1 MSEKRINK
9 RIKIDKENTIKIS
22 KKLEGNIIL
31 ASLIDQAGVRYEKLE
46 EYINPKYED
55 LFDPYLFK
63 DMEKAVDRIL
73 EAMNK
78 NEKIS
83 IFGDYDADGNTALA
97 VILNFFKY
105 INYKNVEYIL
115 PNRLIDGYGM
125 NLEKVKEI
133 KKNKVDLVITVDCGI
148 KNNEEIEEL
157 NKLNIDTIITD
168 HHEQG
173 EHLPNAYS
181 IINPKVKGE
190 KYPYKDLSGSGVA
203 FKLITAINEK
213 LEDKKKISKDEIYQL
228 MLIAIIGTIGDV
240 MPLNGENRD
249 MIKLAINNINKE
261 NMLPGL
267 KVLINNF
274 NNLNEQDIAY
284 YIVPKINSSGR
295 MGEDIALSL
304 LIEEDEL
311 EARKKG
317 EELEKLNYK
326 RKEETEKAF
335 SEIEKIIQK
344 DKLYEYEYILA
355 GKENLHEGIIGIVA
369 AKVSEKYKKPALIY
383 TDKNKNEF
391 VGSSR
396 CVNQDVNIY
405 DILEDLSENFI
416 AFGGHDFAAGLSF
429 EKSKEQEIHEI
440 FKSLKIEKLDKINEY
455 NNELNLNEASIELL
469 KSMEILRPYGNKNKE
484 PKFLF
489 RNLKV
494 KNIMER
500 PNFTKITFSQAVGY
514 GTNTL
519 TNKKEVIEKEIEC
532 ISFKTLDK
540 LNINKNGLNNI
551 FATLNLNTFRGNETL
566 QLMI

>member
-1 MSEKRINK
+1 MKNK
-9 RIKIDKENTIKIS
+9 KIKINKENTIKIS
-22 KKLEGNIIL
+22 EKLSGNIIL
-31 ASLIDQAGVRYEKLE
+31 ASLIDQMGVEYEKLD

-55 LFDPYLFK
+55 LIDPYLFN
-63 DMEKAVDRIL
+63 DMEKSVDRTL
-73 EAMNK
+73 KAMEK
-78 NEKIS
+78 NENIL
-83 IFGDYDADGNTALA
+83 IFGDYDADGNTAIS
-97 VILNFFKY
+97 VIFNFFKY
-105 INYKNVEYIL
+105 IGYKNVKYIL

-125 NLEKVKEI
+125 NMEKVNEI
-133 KKNKVDLVITVDCGI
+133 KKNNVDLVITVDCGI

-157 NKLNIDTIITD
+157 NKSKIDTIVTD

-173 EHLPNAYS
+173 DVLPNSYS

-213 LEDKKKISKDEIYQL
+213 LEDEKKISKDKIYEL
-228 MLIAIIGTIGDV
+228 MFTSIIGTIGDV

-249 MIKLAINNINKE
+249 MIKLAIKNINKE

-274 NNLNEQDIAY
+274 DNLNEQDIAY

-311 EARKKG
+311 EASKKG

-335 SEIEKIIQK
+335 NEIEEIIKK
-344 DKLYEYEYILA
+344 DKLNEYEFILA

-369 AKVSEKYKKPALIY
+369 ARVSEKYKKPALIY
-383 TDKNKNEF
+383 TNKNDDEF

-396 CVNQDVNIY
+396 CVEQDVNIY
-405 DILEDLSENFI
+405 NVLENISNNFT

-429 EKSKEQEIHEI
+429 EKAKENKMHDI
-440 FKSLKIEKLDKINEY
+440 FKKLEIEKLDKINEY

-500 PNFTKITFSQAVGY
+500 PNFTKITFSQVVGY
-514 GTNTL
+514 GINKI
-519 TNKKEVIEKEIEC
+519 TNKKEAIEKEIDC

-540 LNINKNGLNNI
+540 LNINKAGLNNI

>member
-1 MSEKRINK
+1 MKNK
-9 RIKIDKENTIKIS
+9 KIKINKENTIKIS
-22 KKLEGNIIL
+22 EKLSGNIIL
-31 ASLIDQAGVRYEKLE
+31 ASLIDQMGVEYEKLD

-55 LFDPYLFK
+55 LIDPYLFN
-63 DMEKAVDRIL
+63 DMEKSVDRIL
-73 EAMNK
+73 KAMEK
-78 NEKIS
+78 NENIL
-83 IFGDYDADGNTALA
+83 IFGDYDADGNTAIS
-97 VILNFFKY
+97 VIFNFFKY
-105 INYKNVEYIL
+105 IGYKNVKYIL

-125 NLEKVKEI
+125 NMEKVNEI
-133 KKNKVDLVITVDCGI
+133 KKNNVDLVITVDCGI

-157 NKLNIDTIITD
+157 NKSKIDTIVTD
-168 HHEQG
+168 HHEQSDV
-173 EHLPNAYS
+173 LPNSYS

-213 LEDKKKISKDEIYQL
+213 LEDEKKISKDKIYEL
-228 MLIAIIGTIGDV
+228 MFTAIIGTIGDV

-249 MIKLAINNINKE
+249 MIKLAIKNINKE
-261 NMLPGL
+261 NILPGL

-274 NNLNEQDIAY
+274 DNLNEQDIAY

-311 EARKKG
+311 EASKKG

-335 SEIEKIIQK
+335 NEIEEIIKK
-344 DKLYEYEYILA
+344 DKLNEYEFILA

-369 AKVSEKYKKPALIY
+369 ARVSEKYKKPALIY
-383 TDKNKNEF
+383 TNKNDDEF

-396 CVNQDVNIY
+396 CVEQDVNIY
-405 DILEDLSENFI
+405 NVLENISNNFT

-429 EKSKEQEIHEI
+429 EKAKENKMHDI
-440 FKSLKIEKLDKINEY
+440 FKKLEIEKLDKINEY

-500 PNFTKITFSQAVGY
+500 SNFTKITFSQVVGY
-514 GTNTL
+514 GINKI
-519 TNKKEVIEKEIEC
+519 TNKKEAIEKEIDC

-540 LNINKNGLNNI
+540 LNINKDGLNNI

>member
-1 MSEKRINK
+1 MKNK
-9 RIKIDKENTIKIS
+9 KIKINKENTIKIS
-22 KKLEGNIIL
+22 EKLSGNIIL
-31 ASLIDQAGVRYEKLE
+31 ASLIDQMGVEYEKLD

-55 LFDPYLFK
+55 LIDPYLFN
-63 DMEKAVDRIL
+63 DMEKSVDRIL
-73 EAMNK
+73 KAMEK
-78 NEKIS
+78 NENIL
-83 IFGDYDADGNTALA
+83 IFGDYDADGNTAIS
-97 VILNFFKY
+97 VIFNFFKY
-105 INYKNVEYIL
+105 IGYKNVKYIL

-125 NLEKVKEI
+125 NMEKVNEI
-133 KKNKVDLVITVDCGI
+133 KKNNVDLVITVDCGI

-157 NKLNIDTIITD
+157 NKSKIDTIVTD

-173 EHLPNAYS
+173 DVLPNSYS

-190 KYPYKDLSGSGVA
+190 KYPYKDLSGSGVS
-203 FKLITAINEK
+203 FKLVTAINEK
-213 LEDKKKISKDEIYQL
+213 LEDEKKIRKDKIYEL
-228 MLIAIIGTIGDV
+228 MFTAIIGTIGDV

-249 MIKLAINNINKE
+249 MIKLAIKNINKE

-274 NNLNEQDIAY
+274 DNLNEQDIAY

-335 SEIEKIIQK
+335 TEIEEIIKK
-344 DKLYEYEYILA
+344 DKLNEYEFILA

-369 AKVSEKYKKPALIY
+369 AMVSEKYKKPALIY
-383 TDKNKNEF
+383 TNKNDDEF

-396 CVNQDVNIY
+396 CVEQDVNIY
-405 DILEDLSENFI
+405 NVLENISNNFT

-429 EKSKEQEIHEI
+429 EKAKENKMHDI
-440 FKSLKIEKLDKINEY
+440 FKKLEIEKLDKINEY

-500 PNFTKITFSQAVGY
+500 PNFTKITFSQVVGY
-514 GTNTL
+514 GINKV
-519 TNKKEVIEKEIEC
+519 TNKKEAIEKEIDC

-540 LNINKNGLNNI
+540 FKIKKDGLNNI

>member
-1 MSEKRINK
+1 MKNK
-9 RIKIDKENTIKIS
+9 KIKINKENTIKIS
-22 KKLEGNIIL
+22 EKLSGNIIL
-31 ASLIDQAGVRYEKLE
+31 ASLIDQMGVEYEKLD

-55 LFDPYLFK
+55 LIDPYLFN
-63 DMEKAVDRIL
+63 DMKKSVDRIL
-73 EAMNK
+73 KAMEK
-78 NEKIS
+78 NENIL
-83 IFGDYDADGNTALA
+83 IFGDYDADGNTAIS
-97 VILNFFKY
+97 VIFNFFKY
-105 INYKNVEYIL
+105 IGYKNVKYIL

-125 NLEKVKEI
+125 NMEKVNEI
-133 KKNKVDLVITVDCGI
+133 KKNNVDLVITVDCGI

-157 NKLNIDTIITD
+157 NKSKIDTIVTD

-173 EHLPNAYS
+173 DVLPNSYS

-213 LEDKKKISKDEIYQL
+213 LEDEKKISKDKIYEL
-228 MLIAIIGTIGDV
+228 MFTSIIGTIGDV

-249 MIKLAINNINKE
+249 MIKLAIKNINKE
-261 NMLPGL
+261 NILPGL

-274 NNLNEQDIAY
+274 DNLNEQDIAY

-311 EARKKG
+311 EARKKC

-335 SEIEKIIQK
+335 NEIEEIIKK
-344 DKLYEYEYILA
+344 DKLNEYEFILA

-369 AKVSEKYKKPALIY
+369 ARVSEKYKKPALIY
-383 TDKNKNEF
+383 TNKNDDEF

-396 CVNQDVNIY
+396 CVEQDVNIY
-405 DILEDLSENFI
+405 NVLENISNNFT

-429 EKSKEQEIHEI
+429 EKAKENKMHDI
-440 FKSLKIEKLDKINEY
+440 FKKLEIEKLDKINEY

-500 PNFTKITFSQAVGY
+500 PNFTKITFSQVVGY
-514 GTNTL
+514 GINKV
-519 TNKKEVIEKEIEC
+519 TNKKEAIEKEIDC

-540 LNINKNGLNNI
+540 FKIKKDGLNNI

>member
-1 MSEKRINK
+1 MKNK
-9 RIKIDKENTIKIS
+9 KIKINKENTIKIS
-22 KKLEGNIIL
+22 EKLSGNIIL
-31 ASLIDQAGVRYEKLE
+31 ASLIDQMGVEYEKLD

-55 LFDPYLFK
+55 LIDPYLFN
-63 DMEKAVDRIL
+63 DMKKSVDRIL
-73 EAMNK
+73 KAMEK
-78 NEKIS
+78 NENIL
-83 IFGDYDADGNTALA
+83 IFGDYDADGNTAIS
-97 VILNFFKY
+97 VIFNFFKN
-105 INYKNVEYIL
+105 IGYKNVKYIL

-125 NLEKVKEI
+125 NMEKVNEI
-133 KKNKVDLVITVDCGI
+133 KKNNVDLVITVDCGI

-157 NKLNIDTIITD
+157 NKSKIDTIVTD

-173 EHLPNAYS
+173 DVLPNSYS

-213 LEDKKKISKDEIYQL
+213 LEDEKKISKDKIYEL
-228 MLIAIIGTIGDV
+228 MFTAIIGTIGDV

-249 MIKLAINNINKE
+249 MIKLAIKNINKE
-261 NMLPGL
+261 NILPGL

-274 NNLNEQDIAY
+274 DNLNEQDIAY

-335 SEIEKIIQK
+335 NEIEEIIKK
-344 DKLYEYEYILA
+344 DKLNEYEFILA

-369 AKVSEKYKKPALIY
+369 ARVSEKYKKPALIY
-383 TDKNKNEF
+383 TNKNDDEF

-396 CVNQDVNIY
+396 CVEQDVNIY
-405 DILEDLSENFI
+405 NVLENISNNFI

-429 EKSKEQEIHEI
+429 EKAKENKMHDI
-440 FKSLKIEKLDKINEY
+440 FKKLEIEKLDKINEY

-500 PNFTKITFSQAVGY
+500 SNFTKITFSQVVGY
-514 GTNTL
+514 GINKI
-519 TNKKEVIEKEIEC
+519 TNKKEAIEKEIDC

-540 LNINKNGLNNI
+540 LNINKDGLNNI

>member
-1 MSEKRINK
+1 MKNK
-9 RIKIDKENTIKIS
+9 KIKINKENTIKIS
-22 KKLEGNIIL
+22 EKLSGNIIL
-31 ASLIDQAGVRYEKLE
+31 ASLIDQMGVEYEKSD

-55 LFDPYLFK
+55 LIDPYLFN
-63 DMEKAVDRIL
+63 DMGKSVDRIL
-73 EAMNK
+73 KAMEK
-78 NEKIS
+78 NENIL
-83 IFGDYDADGNTALA
+83 IFGDYDADGNTAIS
-97 VILNFFKY
+97 VIFNFFKY
-105 INYKNVEYIL
+105 IGYKNVKYIL

-125 NLEKVKEI
+125 NMEKVNEI
-133 KKNKVDLVITVDCGI
+133 KKNNVDLVITVDCGI

-157 NKLNIDTIITD
+157 NKSKIDTIVTD

-173 EHLPNAYS
+173 DVIPNSYS

-213 LEDKKKISKDEIYQL
+213 LEDEKKISKDKIYEL
-228 MLIAIIGTIGDV
+228 MFIAIIGTIGDV

-249 MIKLAINNINKE
+249 MIKLAIKNINKE
-261 NMLPGL
+261 NILPGL

-274 NNLNEQDIAY
+274 DNLNEQDIAY

-335 SEIEKIIQK
+335 NEIEEIIKK
-344 DKLYEYEYILA
+344 DKLNEYEFILA

-369 AKVSEKYKKPALIY
+369 ARVSEKYKKPALIY
-383 TDKNKNEF
+383 TNKNDDEF

-396 CVNQDVNIY
+396 CVEQDVNIY
-405 DILEDLSENFI
+405 NVLENISNNFT

-429 EKSKEQEIHEI
+429 EKAKENKMHDI
-440 FKSLKIEKLDKINEY
+440 FKKLEIEKLDKINEY

-500 PNFTKITFSQAVGY
+500 PNFTKITFSQVVGY
-514 GTNTL
+514 GINKV
-519 TNKKEVIEKEIEC
+519 TNKKEAIEKEIDC
-532 ISFKTLDK
+532 ISFKTLGK
-540 LNINKNGLNNI
+540 LNIKKDGLNNI